1 MGVRNLTQQVKD
13 VLNVYRDAT
22 ERPYGYL
29 MFGLNPNSS
38 DQEQLKANLPGDEGY
53 TTAYHKRHKN
63 QG

>member
-38 DQEQLKANLPGDEGY
+38 DQEQLKANLPRDEGY
-53 TTAYHKRHKN
+53 RVS
-63 QG
+63 

>member
-38 DQEQLKANLPGDEGY
+38 DQEQLKANLPRDEGY
-53 TTAYHKRHKN
+53 TTTYHKRHKN